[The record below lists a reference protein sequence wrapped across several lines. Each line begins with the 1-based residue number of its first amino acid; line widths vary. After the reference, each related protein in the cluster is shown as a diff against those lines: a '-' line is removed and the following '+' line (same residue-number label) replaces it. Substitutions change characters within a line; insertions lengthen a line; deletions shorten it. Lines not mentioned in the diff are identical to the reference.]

1 MGTVDHRSAGLTA
14 VGSGQPR
21 CSDCTIRSRAVCSCA
36 DPALLLQLERIKR
49 YRTYETGQTIAL
61 GGESLSFV
69 GSVVEGV
76 AQLSTLLPD
85 GRRQMVGLL
94 LPSDFVGRPGRARV
108 DYDIVAATPVTLCM
122 FAKPA
127 FEQLLR
133 ENAAIER
140 RLLDMT
146 LDELDAAREWM
157 MLLGRKTA
165 REKVATLLL
174 MMARRDA
181 ALTQRTPWNGQVVP
195 LRITRQSIA
204 DYLGLTIETVSRQLS
219 ALRREGTIDLSDGR
233 LILIRH
239 LDNLLDASGDIA

>member
-1 MGTVDHRSAGLTA
+1 MAA
-14 VGSGQPR
+14 VGPGQPR
-21 CSDCTIRSRAVCSCA
+21 CTDCTIRSRAVCSCA
-36 DPALLLQLERIKR
+36 EPRLLLELERIKR
-49 YRTYETGQTIAL
+49 YRTYEPGQTIAL
-61 GGESLSFV
+61 GGEALSFV

-94 LPSDFVGRPGRARV
+94 LPSDFVGRPGRTRV

-122 FAKPA
+122 FGKAT

-133 ENAAIER
+133 ENSAIEG
-140 RLLDMT
+140 RLLQMT

-165 REKVATLLL
+165 REKVASLLL

-181 ALTQRTPWNGQVVP
+181 ALSQRVPWTGQIVP

-219 ALRREGTIDLSDGR
+219 ALRREGTIDVSDNR

-239 LDNLLDASGDIA
+239 LDNLLEASGDIA